1 MNETQQLT
9 SQPDETK
16 VGRVDT
22 DHVDPGPAQYVTIA
36 LILGAI
42 TAVEVALSY
51 QDVLSRAVFYSLLIV
66 LSMVKFAIVVAYF
79 MHLKF
84 DSRVFTM
91 FFAGGLVMTVLAF
104 CAVLAM
110 FRAF

>member
-1 MNETQQLT
+1 M
-9 SQPDETK
+9 
-16 VGRVDT
+16 V
-22 DHVDPGPAQYVTIA
+22 A
-36 LILGAI
+36 LILGVI

-51 QDVLSRAVFYSLLIV
+51 QDVLARSVFYSVLIIMS
-66 LSMVKFAIVVAYF
+66 LVKFAIVVAYF

-84 DSRVFTM
+84 DSRLFTAL
-91 FFAGGLVMTVLAF
+91 FTGGLVMTVLAF